1 MRYNPDEQV
10 VDVLENSESLNN
22 TTPSIIPVGNP
33 NGVRASNIT
42 YDNATQEVTVT
53 LKKGFSGVVGQS
65 GTYIDPFPFEVGS
78 KFLVENVS
86 VGIASTA
93 SPFVNGDFSWGK
105 INFDSL
111 PSNSYSFYGENGVT
125 GISTSAIVT
134 RTNPLKYLNYT

>member
-1 MRYNPDEQV
+1 MGV
-10 VDVLENSESLNN
+10 
-22 TTPSIIPVGNP
+22 TTHIAKRIFV
-33 NGVRASNIT
+33 NI
-42 YDNATQEVTVT
+42 DNV
-53 LKKGFSGVVGQS
+53 SGV
-65 GTYIDPFPFEVGS
+65 GT
-78 KFLVENVS
+78 

-111 PSNSYSFYGENGVT
+111 PKNSYSFYGENGVT